1 MAETTRKDESHS
13 NQPTTAQREPKR
25 IETMSHAELVVY
37 ARVLE
42 ARLSHF
48 RSAVQR
54 SRERVSKVV
63 QDAECIAREHRNALA
78 TLLTLQQEAEGITV

>member
-1 MAETTRKDESHS
+1 MATNGSESPPVTPHVIK
-13 NQPTTAQREPKR
+13 T
-25 IETMSHAELVVY
+25 IETMSHAELVQY
-37 ARVLE
+37 AHVLE
-42 ARLSHF
+42 TRLGHF
-48 RSAVQR
+48 RDAVKR